1 MPPPVSRRAHSMVRM
16 TMADMAELADKRPGS
31 FRLENADTDLPP
43 PAHAIRAT
51 RDAVGQDR
59 YNSYLP
65 LHGLPELREAI
76 SERYRADLGLHYDPD
91 GEVDVTSGV
100 GEAMLDVLLSYVN
113 EGDRVLMTNPTYNGM
128 AQRVRLAGG
137 VQVFTNQ
144 LESKGWHLDPSDL
157 RRAAKG
163 CRVIFYGSPS
173 MPTGVIFSRDEMAVI
188 AEAAVENDALI
199 VFNGAVD
206 KVVFDGKAVINPA
219 TLPGLRERS
228 ITVGCVTKNYNMVG
242 WRIGWAVGPRD
253 LLKPIHAIFSSIYAV
268 ANKGFY
274 LMVFVTLMLVFAVIY
289 VTRWLDYWE
298 VLPNEILHHHGPLS
312 DLERYPTMNLKF
324 DKEIPD
330 VLEYGALGAG
340 RLVLHVTDERKSI
353 VLDNVPA
360 NDILPMLV
368 NLLAKVS
375 GLLLVSKRIFHVAHE
390 RERRFPILARQ
401 IFVNRATV
409 SISSSTLASTRARSP
424 T

>member
-1 MPPPVSRRAHSMVRM
+1 M

-43 PAHAIRAT
+43 PAHAIQAT

-76 SERYRADLGLHYDPD
+76 SERYRADLGLRYDPD
-91 GEVDVTSGV
+91 GEVVVTSGV

-144 LESKGWHLDPSDL
+144 VESKGWHLDPSDI

-163 CRVIFYGSPS
+163 CRVILYGSPS
-173 MPTGVIFSRDEMAVI
+173 MPTGVIFSQDETAVI

-206 KVVFDGKAVINPA
+206 KVVFDAKAVINPA
-219 TLPGLRERS
+219 TLPGLRERT

-253 LLKPIHAIFSSIYAV
+253 LLKPIHDVHIFNGIMASGHSEAG
-268 ANKGFY
+268 AAAALSGPQ
-274 LMVFVTLMLVFAVIY
+274 AY
-289 VTRWLDYWE
+289 VSASVQTYQRRRD
-298 VLPNEILHHHGPLS
+298 
-312 DLERYPTMNLKF
+312 
-324 DKEIPD
+324 
-330 VLEYGALGAG
+330 ALIARLRTIEGL
-340 RLVLHVTDERKSI
+340 RLVVPDGGYFFIANIEAFGVSAGDFCRRLLDEEDVAITPMNAWGADDFGDHHVRFIFTNEPEDRLVEAADRIAAFVER
-353 VLDNVPA
+353 
-360 NDILPMLV
+360 
-368 NLLAKVS
+368 
-375 GLLLVSKRIFHVAHE
+375 HY
-390 RERRFPILARQ
+390 RR
-401 IFVNRATV
+401 
-409 SISSSTLASTRARSP
+409 
-424 T
+424 